1 MWVSW
6 CKNKSFW
13 QRFTCTIDESIK
25 GAASLRR
32 YGITFDDNINKK
44 YNTPPVTYVV
54 PYKCFTKWIF
64 IKSFHAVLPR
74 NRNKKKQLLHYKVL
88 LLNIYT
94 VLVVHPNP
102 TCFAMQSKAMIWK
115 EPRQLHQRKARPI
128 RLRKRNL
135 SLNVL
140 VQSAA
145 NACHRVFPYTYTRG
159 PKLYIPSTI
168 NTWKRL

>member
-1 MWVSW
+1 MS
-6 CKNKSFW
+6 N
-13 QRFTCTIDESIK
+13 
-25 GAASLRR
+25 L
-32 YGITFDDNINKK
+32 
-44 YNTPPVTYVV
+44 
-54 PYKCFTKWIF
+54 
-64 IKSFHAVLPR
+64 
-74 NRNKKKQLLHYKVL
+74 
-88 LLNIYT
+88 YT

-145 NACHRVFPYTYTRG
+145 NACHRVFLYTLEAQSYTSQVLLTFKKTVQHSHLDRWKMG
-159 PKLYIPSTI
+159 WTLADELVDHWSSNILISYIALYILLQPQSSVAVRR
-168 NTWKRL
+168 WCHCLE

>member
-1 MWVSW
+1 MTTSTKSTILHQLLTCYHINVSL
-6 CKNKSFW
+6 N
-13 QRFTCTIDESIK
+13 ESLSKHFMLSYLEI
-25 GAASLRR
+25 
-32 YGITFDDNINKK
+32 GIT
-44 YNTPPVTYVV
+44 
-54 PYKCFTKWIF
+54 
-64 IKSFHAVLPR
+64 
-74 NRNKKKQLLHYKVL
+74 KQLLHYKVL

-159 PKLYIPSTI
+159 PKLYIPSTT
-168 NTWKRL
+168 NTWKRLYSTAIWADRKWAGFWQIILYINKKLKS